1 MSYDM
6 SNYSAVNTDV
16 WVFGTPQAYSEFAE
30 LVIKHEEPIHIL
42 AGEDGGMDLAMLPP
56 ALNVSSEF
64 LVLHERL
71 VYRDKRFNMELVV
84 GGSVKGF
91 QFLSDQFLHSM
102 RQHTGDVDNHF
113 HIDDTDEFLLMPSV
127 FLNIHGPLD
136 DLERHLPKLAPDAPT
151 DLLPDM
157 DWRDPKHW
165 SYEPITDYDSL
176 RGRFPLNKTKEE
188 QGIAPNV

>member
-71 VYRDKRFNMELVV
+71 VYRDKRFTWNW
-84 GGSVKGF
+84 S
-91 QFLSDQFLHSM
+91 SAA
-102 RQHTGDVDNHF
+102 
-113 HIDDTDEFLLMPSV
+113 LLKDFS
-127 FLNIHGPLD
+127 F
-136 DLERHLPKLAPDAPT
+136 
-151 DLLPDM
+151 
-157 DWRDPKHW
+157 
-165 SYEPITDYDSL
+165 
-176 RGRFPLNKTKEE
+176 
-188 QGIAPNV
+188 